1 MKPNTYPKVWRSS
14 VDSRK
19 REPQASPD
27 RRTFLFL
34 KLMTEMYMIV
44 GTLRLLRECFSCWNG
59 NFSDCS
65 KRLCPCFLRG
75 LSSAE
80 AMNRIRISI
89 TLIPSRRG
97 NAAGEPGT
105 NKFSHDPSRAC
116 LCVSLLV
123 QQVQGKT
130 RRRERDLN
138 PRDPCR
144 SQAIQKIFPGL
155 RPPRLGDP
163 GDTR

>member
-1 MKPNTYPKVWRSS
+1 
-14 VDSRK
+14 
-19 REPQASPD
+19 
-27 RRTFLFL
+27 
-34 KLMTEMYMIV
+34 MTELYRV
-44 GTLRLLRECFSCWNG
+44 VATLRLLRACFSYCNG

-65 KRLCPCFLRG
+65 NRLCPCLLRG
-75 LSSAE
+75 LSSARP
-80 AMNRIRISI
+80 MNRIRISI
-89 TLIPSRRG
+89 TLILFRRRS
-97 NAAGEPGT
+97 AVGEPGT
-105 NKFSHDPSRAC
+105 NKFSHYPSEC
-116 LCVSLLV
+116 VLCVGLLV
-123 QQVQGKT
+123 QQVQGKI